1 MSNTTIRETAK
12 TNRIPL
18 WRIADVMGI
27 SEATLTRKLR
37 HEMSEAESQQM
48 LKLIHGIKEVKP
60 GGSTGANQEAHPDGR

>member
-18 WRIADVMGI
+18 WRIADVLGI

-48 LKLIHGIKEVKP
+48 LKLIHGLREVNP
-60 GGSTGANQEAHPDGR
+60 NGSNRADQEAHADSR